1 MIPINTF
8 LEIAKNFAAVVSKLA
23 EVTTS
28 ADEIYTVAK
37 KVHDFV
43 VRKMREE
50 PPVAPGGSSE
60 ENYHDLL

>member
-1 MIPINTF
+1 M
-8 LEIAKNFAAVVSKLA
+8 A
-23 EVTTS
+23 ELTTS

-50 PPVAPGGSSE
+50 PSGDADEPLDLVR
-60 ENYHDLL
+60 HDVS

>member
-43 VRKMREE
+43 VRKMRKE
-50 PPVAPGGSSE
+50 PSGCTDGSSDME
-60 ENYHDLL
+60 DHSLE